1 MRFITRKMQW
11 VRNEHAIAAMI
22 VVFQLPHH
30 FQVFFA
36 VDLGNPSCVFQCL
49 TLVLLQLHL
58 LKNSEVKLGS
68 ARLGL

>member
-11 VRNEHAIAAMI
+11 VRNEHAIAA
-22 VVFQLPHH
+22 FQLPHH